1 MCAVTTIALFNI
13 MRFPFAFLPMG
24 FLQFIQSRIAL
35 RRLSRYLELSELSTY
50 VVPSSP
56 PQIEDAALTID
67 DPSESDPAIVINN
80 GNFSWID
87 PNHTPAPEPKK
98 RMSRKE
104 RRASA
109 KALKQ
114 KAKEDALK
122 AREDAKGSLKS
133 HPSNASMSREES
145 LASLGVSVNTT
156 QSEEDNAESRIALKN
171 ITCSIER
178 GSLVAIIGSVGSG
191 KSSLLS
197 AILGEMEALEN
208 SQVYMPPSKDGGS
221 PRENLVSYCSQSPW
235 VVNDTLKGNILFGR
249 PYDEA
254 RYNEVVK
261 ACALVDD
268 LAILPAG
275 DMTEIGKFT
284 LI

>member
-1 MCAVTTIALFNI
+1 

-50 VVPSSP
+50 VVHNAP
-56 PQIEDAALTID
+56 PQVEDAAPTMD
-67 DPSESDPAIVINN
+67 DPSESDPAIIINN
-80 GNFSWID
+80 GTFSWID
-87 PNHTPAPEPKK
+87 PNNALEPEPPKI
-98 RMSRKE
+98 MSRKE

-114 KAKEDALK
+114 KEKEDAAK
-122 AREDAKGSLKS
+122 AAEEANGSLKS
-133 HPSNASMSREES
+133 HPSNASLNRAES
-145 LASLGVSVNTT
+145 LASLGVSVNTAM
-156 QSEEDNAESRIALKN
+156 SEEDNAESRIALKN

-178 GSLVAIIGSVGSG
+178 GSLVAVIGSVGSG

-208 SQVYMPPSKDGGS
+208 SNVYMPPRKEGNTG
-221 PRENLVSYCSQSPW
+221 RENLISYCSQSPW

-254 RYNEVVK
+254 RYNQIVN

-275 DMTEIGKFT
+275 DMTEM
-284 LI
+284 

>member
-1 MCAVTTIALFNI
+1 MHGAI
-13 MRFPFAFLPMG
+13 G
-24 FLQFIQSRIAL
+24 DLQ
-35 RRLSRYLELSELSTY
+35 
-50 VVPSSP
+50 
-56 PQIEDAALTID
+56 
-67 DPSESDPAIVINN
+67 
-80 GNFSWID
+80 
-87 PNHTPAPEPKK
+87 
-98 RMSRKE
+98 

-114 KAKEDALK
+114 KEKEDASK
-122 AREDAKGSLKS
+122 ANDEVNGMKA
-133 HPSNASMSREES
+133 HPSNSSMNREES
-145 LASLGVSVNTT
+145 LASLGVSVK
-156 QSEEDNAESRIALKN
+156 SADSLEDSADSRIALKN

-197 AILGEMEALEN
+197 AILGEMEALDN
-208 SQVYMPPSKDGGS
+208 SQVYMPPKGVNVS
-221 PRENLVSYCSQSPW
+221 RENLVSYCSQSPW

-275 DMTEIGKFT
+275 DMTEIGGELIVTVFFT
-284 LI
+284 HLISLAV

>member
-1 MCAVTTIALFNI
+1 

-24 FLQFIQSRIAL
+24 FLQYIQSKIAL
-35 RRLSRYLELSELSTY
+35 RRLSKYLELSELSTY
-50 VVPSSP
+50 VVQGAPPVDEAPTMDDSS
-56 PQIEDAALTID
+56 D
-67 DPSESDPAIVINN
+67 SDPAIVINN
-80 GNFSWID
+80 GTFSWID
-87 PNHTPAPEPKK
+87 PNFTPAPEPTKK
-98 RMSRKE
+98 MSRKE

-114 KAKEDALK
+114 KEKEDASK
-122 AREDAKGSLKS
+122 ANDEVNGMKA
-133 HPSNASMSREES
+133 HPSNSSMNREES
-145 LASLGVSVNTT
+145 LASLGVSVKTAD
-156 QSEEDNAESRIALKN
+156 SLEDSAESRIALKN

-197 AILGEMEALEN
+197 AILGEMEALDN
-208 SQVYMPPSKDGGS
+208 SQVYMPPKGGNVS
-221 PRENLVSYCSQSPW
+221 RENLVSYCSQSPW

-275 DMTEIGKFT
+275 DMTEIGGELIVTVFFT
-284 LI
+284 HLISLAV